1 MRIPNLTATVFAIGF
16 TATSLVAIS
25 TTASASCSS
34 NYCRSTAHTVV
45 TPSHSSTTSSYGNSY
60 MGTLNSYRSTTGSA
74 SMRRTHYGA
83 STANC
88 PAGTRPSSDGTCLV
102 TGNGSTYSGSTRS
115 VSSRHSNARTYS
127 SRNTYTRSAPLSSYT
142 RHTRPT
148 SHRAIASVSNVRM
161 SSGEA
166 SHRYGSGSISRSY
179 TDGTNTI
186 VPFSTTTTNISRHRL
201 TGMGS
206 NEFLTPTTC
215 PVSVYNPNGGKVL
228 GCYSV
233 SKPAPVRRHVQVY
246 TPRVHTVRVVR
257 PVIYVRY
264 PVPVPVPFPV
274 YQQAPVYNNYVGGCS
289 GFATRYGANWPGR
302 PCG

>member
-1 MRIPNLTATVFAIGF
+1 MRISTSMLSIGF
-16 TATSLVAIS
+16 TVTSLMALS
-25 TTASASCSS
+25 TTAFASCGSNN
-34 NYCRSTAHTVV
+34 NYCRSASHTV
-45 TPSHSSTTSSYGNSY
+45 TSPAYSSTTSYGGHY
-60 MGTLNSYRSTTGSA
+60 TGA
-74 SMRRTHYGA
+74 THYGA

-102 TGNGSTYSGSTRS
+102 TGNGSTYFGSTRS
-115 VSSRHSNARTYS
+115 VSSHRNSSHTYS
-127 SRNTYTRSAPLSSYT
+127 SGHSYTRSSPLNSFT
-142 RHTRPT
+142 HHTRPT
-148 SHRAIASVSNVRM
+148 SRRAIATVSSSSM

-179 TDGTNTI
+179 TDGANTI
-186 VPFSTTTTNISRHRL
+186 VPFSTATTNIASHRL
-201 TGMGS
+201 SGMGS
-206 NEFLTPTTC
+206 NEFLSPTTC

-257 PVIYVRY
+257 PIIYVRY

-274 YQQAPVYNNYVGGCS
+274 YQQAPVYNNYAGGCS